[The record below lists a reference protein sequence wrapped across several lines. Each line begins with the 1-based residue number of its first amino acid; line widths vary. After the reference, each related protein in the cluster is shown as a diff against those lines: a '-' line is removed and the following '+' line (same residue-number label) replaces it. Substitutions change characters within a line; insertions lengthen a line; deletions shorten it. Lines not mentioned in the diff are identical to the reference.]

1 MSESTYSKALDA
13 KVYNT
18 IHSSVLPVYNP
29 ELNYLSIYNNYFL
42 WNGKNTKVKTKPYKP
57 ENVLLLNVCTYISLT
72 YNFEVTKVQC

>member
-42 WNGKNTKVKTKPYKP
+42 WNGKKYK
-57 ENVLLLNVCTYISLT
+57 S
-72 YNFEVTKVQC
+72 